1 MQWALFIGANLE
13 VCIADILRKEGYRS
27 EYLDYA
33 LFLI

>member
-1 MQWALFIGANLE
+1 MGIFIDVNLE
-13 VCIADILRKEGYRS
+13 VCIADILQKEVYRS